1 MAEIVLD
8 GRTMNSP
15 LDFYEQFFESARGL
29 MPDYGGRNLNAL
41 HDDLGELGEPLTVRW
56 THSADAR
63 ARLGNWFDLCHA
75 TLSERDPGDQPVT
88 VVLE

>member
-15 LDFYEQFFESARGL
+15 LDFYEQFFESARAL
-29 MPDYGGRNLNAL
+29 MPDYGGRNLDAL
-41 HDDLGELGEPLTVRW
+41 DEDLGELHEPLTVHW

-63 ARLGNWFDLCHA
+63 ASLGDWFERCCA
-75 TLSERDPGDQPVT
+75 TLGERAPGDQPVT
-88 VVLE
+88 VLLT